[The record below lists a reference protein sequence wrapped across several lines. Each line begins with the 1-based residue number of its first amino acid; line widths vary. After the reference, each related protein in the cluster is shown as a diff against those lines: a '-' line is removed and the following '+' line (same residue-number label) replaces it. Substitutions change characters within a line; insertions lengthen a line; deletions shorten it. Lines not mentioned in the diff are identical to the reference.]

1 MKYKAAFKNVDGGSL
16 EFLSDDLMKLM
27 SDIEQSIITCG
38 LEGSV
43 PVDLQVTFQVITA
56 RALAIYIN
64 RVDSTDRIHTGRIYA
79 N

>member
-1 MKYKAAFKNVDGGSL
+1 MRYKAAFKNVDGGSL

-38 LEGSV
+38 LESSV

-64 RVDSTDRIHTGRIYA
+64 QVDSTDRIHVGRIYA